1 MTEKELRRM
10 SRKELI
16 EIIAAQKKRELKL
29 QQQLDQAE
37 QLLADRNIKISN
49 AGSIAEAAMALSGVF
64 ETAQTAADSYLAS
77 LRHANANI
85 EAQIAE
91 TEEEC
96 ARRLEE
102 TDRKCA
108 EKLAA
113 SDEEIKRRTAAFN
126 RRIREFMNEHPELRG
141 MNQQ

>member
-1 MTEKELRRM
+1 MTEKELKHM
-10 SRKELI
+10 SRAELI
-16 EIIAAQKKRELKL
+16 EIIAEQKKRELKL
-29 QQQLDQAE
+29 QQQLDQAD
-37 QLLADRNIKISN
+37 QMLADRTVKISN
-49 AGSIAEAAMALSGVF
+49 AGSIAEAALALNGVF
-64 ETAQTAADSYLAS
+64 ETAQTAADSYLES
-77 LRHANANI
+77 IRSANANI
-85 EAQIAE
+85 EARIAE
-91 TEEEC
+91 TEELC

-126 RRIREFMNEHPELRG
+126 RRIREFMNVHPELRG